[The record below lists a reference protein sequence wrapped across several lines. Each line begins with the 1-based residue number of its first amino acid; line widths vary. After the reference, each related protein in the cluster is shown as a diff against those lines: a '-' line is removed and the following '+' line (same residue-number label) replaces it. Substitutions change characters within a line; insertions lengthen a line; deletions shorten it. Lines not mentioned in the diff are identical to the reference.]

1 MKHGFY
7 IGNIYIDGEL
17 CLGPMAGV
25 SDLPFRILCKEQGCS
40 LLCTEMVS
48 AKAILYGNKNTD
60 ILLRTNREEAP
71 LAVQLFGSDPDILAE
86 IAARLEEGPYDII
99 DFNMGCPV
107 PKIVGNREGSA
118 LMREPALV
126 EKILSAMTKKL
137 KKPLT
142 VKIRK
147 GFDEAHVNASEIAR
161 IAESC
166 GAAAV
171 AVHARTREQFYSG
184 SADWSIIREVKEA
197 VKIPV
202 IGNGDV
208 KNGRDAKRM
217 LEETG
222 CDGVMLAR
230 AAQGDP
236 WIFSRIASY
245 LEKGE
250 EEGPVDHET
259 IKSMMLRHLEM
270 QIEHEGEYMGIRQ
283 MRKHIAWYTHGFKDA
298 ARFRNRIN
306 HLEKA
311 EEIREMILQL

>member
-1 MKHGFY
+1 MKQGFY
-7 IGNIYIDGEL
+7 IGNIYIDGGL

-25 SDLPFRILCKEQGCS
+25 SDLPFRILCREEGCS

-60 ILLRTNREEAP
+60 ILLKTNGKETP
-71 LAVQLFGSDPDILAE
+71 LAVQLFGSDPDILAD

-118 LMREPALV
+118 LMKEPKLV
-126 EKILSAMTKKL
+126 EKILSAMRKRL

-142 VKIRK
+142 IKIRK
-147 GFDEAHVNASEIAR
+147 GFDEANINAAEIAR

-166 GAAAV
+166 GVAAIAL
-171 AVHARTREQFYSG
+171 HARTREQFYSG
-184 SADWSIIREVKEA
+184 SADWSIIREVKKA

-202 IGNGDV
+202 IGNGDIRSG
-208 KNGRDAKRM
+208 KDAKRM

-236 WIFSRIASY
+236 WIFSRIRAY

-250 EEGPVDHET
+250 EAKPANHET
-259 IKSMMLRHLEM
+259 IKAMMLRHLDM

-298 ARFRNRIN
+298 AKFRNRIN

-311 EEIREMILQL
+311 EEIRAMISAL